1 MPSESPLPPGRLCF
15 KFPMTSQNGT
25 SSCVQT
31 FKHMS
36 PWGTFKFQ
44 STDCDT
50 GFHGT
55 SLEALESSFSSLED
69 SLCCLLLGFHS
80 YPGFNKHSMVSD
92 SWVRFVQVRCW
103 LVWEARPA
111 SLKQTICKDGTASLH
126 PATPHGSS
134 HYSMGSVPNSLVQA
148 KHGTSFEQ

>member
-1 MPSESPLPPGRLCF
+1 MPPESPLPPGRLCL

-31 FKHMS
+31 FRHMS

-50 GFHGT
+50 SLHGT

-92 SWVRFVQVRCW
+92 SWVRYVQVRCCPF
-103 LVWEARPA
+103 WEAQPA
-111 SLKQTICKDGTASLH
+111 SLKPSAKMAQHPSILPHPVALPTTAWGLS
-126 PATPHGSS
+126 PAP
-134 HYSMGSVPNSLVQA
+134 
-148 KHGTSFEQ
+148 